1 MPVFNLAGGTS
12 VNTNADRRFTDTAPM
27 LMNGMGYTLNIP
39 EGTRKV
45 VKDAFYG
52 LDSIQKINW
61 ASTLREIEPGAFVA
75 CSLPIEM
82 TLPPFI
88 TLPANM
94 FTECWPCEENKAQK
108 IDFSEGTVHIGDKC
122 FTGMWLQ
129 SIDIPASVETIGAG
143 AFQGCGGENE
153 DEVVLHLSG
162 KNIKYIAPD
171 AFDTPISEIIID
183 DRPMD
188 SIPGWP
194 WGAYR
199 KTDGDRLVVKWS
211 DGTTYY
217 NDDGKLI
224 KTLYPPNPATDT
236 TPKDEYG
243 ISQAYRE
250 YGKKL
255 YYTGAFAE
263 QEMDEIRIPGYVEE
277 LPAGVFAGCWP
288 ADVNKGLK
296 VIFENGV
303 RRIKANAF
311 VEMDISSIE
320 LPPSIEVIEPN
331 AFYGVGPTS
340 GAPMV
345 VTIDGAKMKTMT
357 DAFAAPDGTVGLFG
371 TITINR
377 ASGAIAGAPW
387 GAGKDPNLSD
397 VPADIIWKGTR

>member
-1 MPVFNLAGGTS
+1 MSLFNLSGGTS

-39 EGTRKV
+39 EGTKKV

-61 ASTLREIEPGAFVA
+61 ASTLREIEAGAFVA

-94 FTECWPCEENKAQK
+94 FMECWPCEEKAQK
-108 IDFSEGTVHIGDKC
+108 IGLSEGTVHIGDKC

-129 SIDIPASVETIGAG
+129 SIDIPSTVETIGAG
-143 AFQGCGGENE
+143 AFQGCSGENE
-153 DEVVLHLSG
+153 DELTLHLSG
-162 KNIKYIAPD
+162 KNIKSIAPD
-171 AFDTPISEIIID
+171 AFDTAILEIIID
-183 DRPMD
+183 DMPMD

-199 KTDGDRLVVKWS
+199 KNADDLLIVKWS

-217 NDDGKLI
+217 NGDGKVI

-255 YYTGAFAE
+255 YYTGAFAD
-263 QEMDEIRIPGYVEE
+263 QEMNEIRIPGYVEE
-277 LPAGVFAGCWP
+277 LPAGVFQGCWP
-288 ADVNKGLK
+288 TDLKAGLK
-296 VIFENGV
+296 IIFENGV
-303 RRIKANAF
+303 RRIKSDAF
-311 VEMDISSIE
+311 VGMDISSIE
-320 LPPSIEVIEPN
+320 LPPSIEIIEPH
-331 AFYGVGPTS
+331 AFYSIGSSS

-345 VTIDGAKMKTMT
+345 VTIDGEKMKDMT
-357 DAFAAPDGTVGLFG
+357 DAFAAPDGSAGFFG

-377 ASGAIAGAPW
+377 APGTIAGAPW
-387 GAGKDPNLSD
+387 GAGKDPKLYD
-397 VPADIIWKGTR
+397 VPADIVWKGTK